1 MTAWLNRTIG
11 KRFAGLLIVTAC
23 LMAGYFHGA
32 EHFPSL
38 ATTLGLM
45 YGAYV
50 GGQSWTDVAEAKG

>member
-1 MTAWLNRTIG
+1 MTALLNRYVG
-11 KRFAGLLIVTAC
+11 RRFAGLLIVCAC
-23 LMAGYFHGA
+23 LMLGYFHGA